1 MKRRIIIAVLLAVFP
16 LALRAQQVVID
27 PSQIAAS
34 ATNAANQIDYMLD
47 QLGELAHLGEQ
58 MNTMREHIDN
68 VFGEDGIGGKAISV
82 MQDLGTLARL
92 TESYNSTIKMTE
104 AYARQMQ
111 EMERYKLSD
120 ANMMLSYLNS
130 MKTQIELAIETA
142 KKILNTMGFS
152 KAEKKEE
159 IEKML
164 NERDGLMLGICN
176 GFQALIKLGLVPNGT
191 ISEQKPDSPTLT
203 YNNIGR
209 HISKMVNLKVVSNKS
224 PWLAGA
230 ELGGVYVNP
239 VSHGE
244 GRFVASEE
252 WLQKL
257 FANGQVATQYVDAN
271 GNATMDEYWNP
282 NGSYMAI
289 EGITSPDGR
298 IYGKMAHSER
308 RGDAVAKN
316 IYGEQDMKLFESG
329 VKYFR

>member
-16 LALRAQQVVID
+16 FAVKAQQVVID

-159 IEKML
+159 IEKIIDEMDANLAKMEKIMEIETQSTIMAEGL
-164 NERDGLMLGICN
+164 NEFIDFIDEEMSTEEYIQAKKAYGTASGAASGTLGVISLILGLLGIASC
-176 GFQALIKLGLVPNGT
+176 ALGYHLFVSGGIAGDPT
-191 ISEQKPDSPTLT
+191 SEQVFIRIGEAFLAAMVAI
-203 YNNIGR
+203 NIIA
-209 HISKMVNLKVVSNKS
+209 HLFNINL
-224 PWLAGA
+224 
-230 ELGGVYVNP
+230 
-239 VSHGE
+239 
-244 GRFVASEE
+244 
-252 WLQKL
+252 
-257 FANGQVATQYVDAN
+257 
-271 GNATMDEYWNP
+271 
-282 NGSYMAI
+282 
-289 EGITSPDGR
+289 
-298 IYGKMAHSER
+298 
-308 RGDAVAKN
+308 
-316 IYGEQDMKLFESG
+316 
-329 VKYFR
+329 

>member
-16 LALRAQQVVID
+16 FAVKAQQVVID

-58 MNTMREHIDN
+58 MNTMREHIDD

-159 IEKML
+159 IEKIIDEMDANLAKMEKIMEIETQSTIMAEGL
-164 NERDGLMLGICN
+164 NEFMDFIDEEMSTEEYIQAKKAYGTASGAASGTLGVISLILGLLGIASC
-176 GFQALIKLGLVPNGT
+176 ALGYHLFVSGGIAGDPT
-191 ISEQKPDSPTLT
+191 SEQVFIRIGEAFLAAMVAI
-203 YNNIGR
+203 NIIA
-209 HISKMVNLKVVSNKS
+209 HLFNINL
-224 PWLAGA
+224 
-230 ELGGVYVNP
+230 
-239 VSHGE
+239 
-244 GRFVASEE
+244 
-252 WLQKL
+252 
-257 FANGQVATQYVDAN
+257 
-271 GNATMDEYWNP
+271 
-282 NGSYMAI
+282 
-289 EGITSPDGR
+289 
-298 IYGKMAHSER
+298 
-308 RGDAVAKN
+308 
-316 IYGEQDMKLFESG
+316 
-329 VKYFR
+329 

>member
-1 MKRRIIIAVLLAVFP
+1 MKRRIIIAVLLAVLPF
-16 LALRAQQVVID
+16 AVKAQQVVID

-159 IEKML
+159 IEKIIDEMDANLAKMEKIMEIETQSTIMAEGL
-164 NERDGLMLGICN
+164 NDFMDFIDEEMSTEDYIQAKKVYGTATGAASGTLGVISLILGLLGIASC
-176 GFQALIKLGLVPNGT
+176 ALGYHLFVSGGIAGDPT
-191 ISEQKPDSPTLT
+191 SEQVFIRIGEAFLAAMVAI
-203 YNNIGR
+203 NIIA
-209 HISKMVNLKVVSNKS
+209 HLFNINL
-224 PWLAGA
+224 
-230 ELGGVYVNP
+230 
-239 VSHGE
+239 
-244 GRFVASEE
+244 
-252 WLQKL
+252 
-257 FANGQVATQYVDAN
+257 
-271 GNATMDEYWNP
+271 
-282 NGSYMAI
+282 
-289 EGITSPDGR
+289 
-298 IYGKMAHSER
+298 
-308 RGDAVAKN
+308 
-316 IYGEQDMKLFESG
+316 
-329 VKYFR
+329 

>member
-16 LALRAQQVVID
+16 FAVKAQQVVID

-92 TESYNSTIKMTE
+92 TESYTSTIKMTE
-104 AYARQMQ
+104 AHARQMQ

-159 IEKML
+159 IEKIIDEMDANLAKMEKIMEIETQSTIMAEGL
-164 NERDGLMLGICN
+164 NEFMDFIDEEMSTEEYIQAKKAYGTASGAASGTLGVISLILGLLGIASC
-176 GFQALIKLGLVPNGT
+176 ALGYHLFVSGGIAGDPT
-191 ISEQKPDSPTLT
+191 SEQVFIRIGEAFLAAMVAI
-203 YNNIGR
+203 NIIA
-209 HISKMVNLKVVSNKS
+209 HLFNINL
-224 PWLAGA
+224 
-230 ELGGVYVNP
+230 
-239 VSHGE
+239 
-244 GRFVASEE
+244 
-252 WLQKL
+252 
-257 FANGQVATQYVDAN
+257 
-271 GNATMDEYWNP
+271 
-282 NGSYMAI
+282 
-289 EGITSPDGR
+289 
-298 IYGKMAHSER
+298 
-308 RGDAVAKN
+308 
-316 IYGEQDMKLFESG
+316 
-329 VKYFR
+329 

>member
-159 IEKML
+159 IEKIIDEMDANLAKMEKIMEIETQSTIMAEGL
-164 NERDGLMLGICN
+164 NDFMDFIDEEMSTEDYIQAKKVYGTATGAASGTLGVISLILGLLGIASC
-176 GFQALIKLGLVPNGT
+176 ALGYHLFVSGGIAGDPT
-191 ISEQKPDSPTLT
+191 SEQVFIRIGEAFLAAMVAI
-203 YNNIGR
+203 NIIA
-209 HISKMVNLKVVSNKS
+209 HLFNINL
-224 PWLAGA
+224 
-230 ELGGVYVNP
+230 
-239 VSHGE
+239 
-244 GRFVASEE
+244 
-252 WLQKL
+252 
-257 FANGQVATQYVDAN
+257 
-271 GNATMDEYWNP
+271 
-282 NGSYMAI
+282 
-289 EGITSPDGR
+289 
-298 IYGKMAHSER
+298 
-308 RGDAVAKN
+308 
-316 IYGEQDMKLFESG
+316 
-329 VKYFR
+329 

>member
-1 MKRRIIIAVLLAVFP
+1 MKRRIIITVLLAVFP
-16 LALRAQQVVID
+16 FAVKAQQVVID

-159 IEKML
+159 IEKIIDEMDANLAKMEKIMEIETQSTIMAEGL
-164 NERDGLMLGICN
+164 NEFMDFIDEEMSTEEYIQAKKVYGTASGAASGTLGVISLILGLLGIASC
-176 GFQALIKLGLVPNGT
+176 ALGYHLFVSGGIAGDPT
-191 ISEQKPDSPTLT
+191 SEQVFIRIGEAFLAAMVAI
-203 YNNIGR
+203 NIIA
-209 HISKMVNLKVVSNKS
+209 HLFNINL
-224 PWLAGA
+224 
-230 ELGGVYVNP
+230 
-239 VSHGE
+239 
-244 GRFVASEE
+244 
-252 WLQKL
+252 
-257 FANGQVATQYVDAN
+257 
-271 GNATMDEYWNP
+271 
-282 NGSYMAI
+282 
-289 EGITSPDGR
+289 
-298 IYGKMAHSER
+298 
-308 RGDAVAKN
+308 
-316 IYGEQDMKLFESG
+316 
-329 VKYFR
+329 

>member
-1 MKRRIIIAVLLAVFP
+1 MSGNRLILIAVILLGGLKAS
-16 LALRAQQVVID
+16 AQQIVID

-47 QLGELAHLGEQ
+47 QLGELAHLGDQ

-130 MKTQIELAIETA
+130 MKTQIELAVETA

-159 IEKML
+159 IEKIIDEMDANL
-164 NERDGLMLGICN
+164 AKMEKIMQIETQSTVMAEGMNDFMNFIDEEMGAEDFIEAKKAYGTASGAASGTLGVIS
-176 GFQALIKLGLVPNGT
+176 LILGLLGVASCALGYHLFVSGGIAGDPT
-191 ISEQKPDSPTLT
+191 SEQVFIRIGEAFLAAMVAI
-203 YNNIGR
+203 NIIAR
-209 HISKMVNLKVVSNKS
+209 LFNINL
-224 PWLAGA
+224 
-230 ELGGVYVNP
+230 
-239 VSHGE
+239 
-244 GRFVASEE
+244 
-252 WLQKL
+252 
-257 FANGQVATQYVDAN
+257 
-271 GNATMDEYWNP
+271 
-282 NGSYMAI
+282 
-289 EGITSPDGR
+289 
-298 IYGKMAHSER
+298 
-308 RGDAVAKN
+308 
-316 IYGEQDMKLFESG
+316 
-329 VKYFR
+329 